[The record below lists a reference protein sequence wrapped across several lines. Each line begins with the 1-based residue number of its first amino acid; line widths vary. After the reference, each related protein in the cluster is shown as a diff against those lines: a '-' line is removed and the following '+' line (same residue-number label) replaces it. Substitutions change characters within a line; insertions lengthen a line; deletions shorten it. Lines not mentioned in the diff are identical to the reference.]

1 MGINLII
8 VESYTKTKTIN
19 KYLNDGTNK
28 YIVTFSQG
36 HFCNLPKENLGI
48 NITNWTGNYVV
59 TNKKIID
66 NIRTQVN
73 KSDNIYIA
81 SDPDTEGEAIAYH
94 IYNHIKDLI
103 KNKKCYRIKF
113 NEITK
118 KAIKNAIDNP
128 LNIDLNIVNAQET
141 RRFLDRIVGYKL
153 SPILWN
159 KFNDKFLSVGRVQ
172 SVALQLCIEKFNN
185 IQNFSS
191 EKYWKLVG
199 KFKQNNIVIDATSDK
214 ITDETQL
221 EQILNNLDNINNKFN
236 LKIELSDKIET
247 PKAPYT
253 TTTLQQDAYNL
264 FHYNA
269 NKTMEIAQKLYENG
283 YITYMRTDSV
293 NLSNDFKFK
302 LQKYIQDNYGDNYSK
317 IRNFKNKIVN
327 SQEAHEAIRIVN
339 PDIINLILTDELNS
353 YHDKLYNM
361 IWKRTIASQM
371 TNAVYKSIYMN
382 INCINND
389 KCDKYIFISNKEFLI
404 EKGFLIVYNK
414 ELEDYKTYL
423 NSLKQD
429 DNVRIDTISLNCD
442 LSEPASLYS
451 EVTLIKQLEKKG
463 IGRPSTYSGIIDKL
477 LNKKYVIKG
486 KNPSITVT
494 TYDLIKKHKKD
505 IKKKEKTVKTGGN
518 SKDLLVPSQLGIDT
532 VEYLLNIIPFLLNV
546 TFTTEMENALDKIAI
561 GSLLKENVL
570 QEFYEKIT
578 PIIDK
583 YGVINNTKKEYNT
596 GIIKTKYGYCYYHK
610 KDNRYLNIEPYLKW
624 KNKSVEN
631 LNNNEIEFLSSL
643 PKKID
648 NNTYLHLGK
657 FGLYLKSGD
666 KNIKLDKKKWDTYI
680 NQI

>member
-172 SVALQLCIEKFNN
+172 SVALQLCIEKLNN

-221 EQILNNLDNINNKFN
+221 
-236 LKIELSDKIET
+236 
-247 PKAPYT
+247 
-253 TTTLQQDAYNL
+253 
-264 FHYNA
+264 
-269 NKTMEIAQKLYENG
+269 
-283 YITYMRTDSV
+283 
-293 NLSNDFKFK
+293 
-302 LQKYIQDNYGDNYSK
+302 
-317 IRNFKNKIVN
+317 
-327 SQEAHEAIRIVN
+327 
-339 PDIINLILTDELNS
+339 
-353 YHDKLYNM
+353 
-361 IWKRTIASQM
+361 
-371 TNAVYKSIYMN
+371 
-382 INCINND
+382 
-389 KCDKYIFISNKEFLI
+389 
-404 EKGFLIVYNK
+404 
-414 ELEDYKTYL
+414 
-423 NSLKQD
+423 
-429 DNVRIDTISLNCD
+429 
-442 LSEPASLYS
+442 
-451 EVTLIKQLEKKG
+451 
-463 IGRPSTYSGIIDKL
+463 
-477 LNKKYVIKG
+477 
-486 KNPSITVT
+486 
-494 TYDLIKKHKKD
+494 
-505 IKKKEKTVKTGGN
+505 
-518 SKDLLVPSQLGIDT
+518 
-532 VEYLLNIIPFLLNV
+532 
-546 TFTTEMENALDKIAI
+546 
-561 GSLLKENVL
+561 
-570 QEFYEKIT
+570 
-578 PIIDK
+578 
-583 YGVINNTKKEYNT
+583 
-596 GIIKTKYGYCYYHK
+596 
-610 KDNRYLNIEPYLKW
+610 
-624 KNKSVEN
+624 
-631 LNNNEIEFLSSL
+631 
-643 PKKID
+643 
-648 NNTYLHLGK
+648 
-657 FGLYLKSGD
+657 
-666 KNIKLDKKKWDTYI
+666 
-680 NQI
+680 